1 MRITGKTFKLLPRP
15 IQNKRM
21 VCPQRTE
28 NTKASSS
35 AIEEEK
41 KNTSKPQNKRIR
53 KGINSVFSQGHKP
66 KSS

>member
-1 MRITGKTFKLLPRP
+1 MRITGKTFRLLPQP
-15 IQNKRM
+15 IENKRM
-21 VCPQRTE
+21 VRPQRTG

-41 KNTSKPQNKRIR
+41 KNTSKSQNQRIR

-66 KSS
+66 KSC